1 MSKEE
6 RHEYLNLLIS
16 WPITP
21 TVVAKEMWV
30 TQQYID
36 WVKRWDHISYEKF
49 IEIVKVVNRLCK
61 AKLDII
67 SKIIW

>member
-1 MSKEE
+1 MNKEE
-6 RHEYLNLLIS
+6 RHEYLNLIIS
-16 WPITP
+16 WIITP
-21 TVVAKEMWV
+21 TIVAKEMGV

-61 AKLDII
+61 VKLDII
-67 SKIIW
+67 SKII

>member
-1 MSKEE
+1 MNKEE

-21 TVVAKEMWV
+21 TIVAKEMGV

-36 WVKRWDHISYEKF
+36 WVKRWDHISYDKF
-49 IEIVKVVNRLCK
+49 IEIVKVVNRLCI
-61 AKLDII
+61 LYLLIFI
-67 SKIIW
+67 TYST

>member
-1 MSKEE
+1 MNKEE

-21 TVVAKEMWV
+21 TIVAKEMGV

-67 SKIIW
+67 NKII

>member
-6 RHEYLNLLIS
+6 RHKYLNLLIS

-21 TVVAKEMWV
+21 TILAKEMGV

-36 WVKRWDHISYEKF
+36 WVKRWDHISYDKF
-49 IEIVKVVNRLCK
+49 IEIVKVVDRLCK

-67 SKIIW
+67 SKII